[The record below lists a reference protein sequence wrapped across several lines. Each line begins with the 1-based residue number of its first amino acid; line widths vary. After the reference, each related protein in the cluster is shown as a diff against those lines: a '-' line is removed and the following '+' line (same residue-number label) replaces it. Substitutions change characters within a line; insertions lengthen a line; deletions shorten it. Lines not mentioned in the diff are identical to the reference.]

1 MTDRENS
8 DRKQGSRWQPGESGN
23 PAGKPRGARNRVLLA
38 LDQIGEEAAAE
49 VLGAAVIAAK
59 GGDLGAASLILS
71 RVWPA
76 RKGRPVVLDLPA
88 MQAAGDL
95 PAALGAVAAAVAGGE
110 LTPEEGQ
117 ALAGVLEVQRRAIET
132 ADLEQRVAALE
143 QHTGTSR

>member
-8 DRKQGSRWQPGESGN
+8 DRKQGSRWQPGELGN

-49 VLGAAVIAAK
+49 VLGAAVTAAK

-71 RVWPA
+71 RVWPG

-88 MQAAGDL
+88 MQSAGDL
-95 PAALGAVAAAVAGGE
+95 PAALGAIAAAVAGGE

-117 ALAGVLEVQRRAIET
+117 ALAAVLEGQRRAIET